1 MASSGHLGKGL
12 ERWPCQLAFGIWV
25 ASQMP
30 NQVDRG
36 VVLFSRHIRG
46 LWLLLREVS
55 TLGLSGQFL
64 HLYGYRLKIVSD

>member
-1 MASSGHLGKGL
+1 MRRSFVASSGHLGKGL

-36 VVLFSRHIRG
+36 VVVLPG
-46 LWLLLREVS
+46 KEEVC
-55 TLGLSGQFL
+55 GF
-64 HLYGYRLKIVSD
+64 